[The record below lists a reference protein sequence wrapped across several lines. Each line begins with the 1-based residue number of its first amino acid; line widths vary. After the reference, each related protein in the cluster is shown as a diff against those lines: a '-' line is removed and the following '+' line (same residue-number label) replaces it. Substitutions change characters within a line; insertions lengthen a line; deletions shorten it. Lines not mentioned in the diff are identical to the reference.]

1 MMRSDRMESLVV
13 LPFSLGCVSR
23 SSVAL
28 GGNNLQPKRTK
39 SEPNSPVTKG
49 EQESEE
55 GSPVVENMKNS
66 WSFLAIPKP
75 NISSGV
81 HRLVKTIKSF
91 SHLFVY
97 KEEMEERSET
107 EMEIGFPTDVKHVTH
122 IGWDGTNTM
131 IKPDHKGS
139 SWENLTV
146 TAPPPPNDQFLSFP
160 NSVSLRQFELAM
172 AAQAHAPLSDH
183 LTAASKFA

>member
-13 LPFSLGCVSR
+13 LPFSLGCVSH
-23 SSVAL
+23 SSVAV
-28 GGNNLQPKRTK
+28 GGYNLQSKRTK

-49 EQESEE
+49 KEESEE
-55 GSPVVENMKNS
+55 SCSSVVVNMKNS

-97 KEEMEERSET
+97 KEEMEERSEM

-146 TAPPPPNDQFLSFP
+146 TAPPPPDQFLSFP
-160 NSVSLRQFELAM
+160 NSISLRQFELAM
-172 AAQAHAPLSDH
+172 AAQAEAPLCDH
-183 LTAASKFA
+183 LTTASKLP